1 MQIGVG
7 VYMYE
12 QDYIERLIKSIGQ
25 LLVGIFMGKE
35 NVISLKEEESEVIL
49 SGEKVLEIML
59 KKYISEGKI
68 NEAEDI
74 LFDTLE
80 KHKSPKYFEVALWFY
95 SEINKLEEDELT
107 RYNFSKQ
114 EIVDGL
120 ESIKKLFKEK

>member
-1 MQIGVG
+1 
-7 VYMYE
+7 MYE